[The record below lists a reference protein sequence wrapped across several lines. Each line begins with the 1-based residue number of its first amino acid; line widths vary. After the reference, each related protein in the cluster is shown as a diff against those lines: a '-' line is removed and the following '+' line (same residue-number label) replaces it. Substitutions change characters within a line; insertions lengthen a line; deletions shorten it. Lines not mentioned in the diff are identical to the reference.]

1 MYMCQTA
8 LQEKSISLESIYS
21 LFEATYDSDYSF
33 SGETH
38 NFWEIVYVL
47 SGEICVSA
55 DGRIYRLTDGN
66 IIFHKPMELHKFHIE
81 NNKKATLFIM
91 SFTASG
97 PLMKTFENYVLEL
110 SREQKQV
117 FTNMISFLRS
127 ECHLT
132 PEYNLMVLEEIQKNP
147 TQFQIFI
154 CMAELFFLSLSKDN
168 ISVPTTVDTP
178 DALVFRTA
186 VKTMERRIHEWI
198 AVPEIAREC
207 NVSVPYLK
215 KIFTKYAGL
224 GVHQYFLKQ
233 KISFASHMLIEGKS
247 VTETAD
253 ALSFNSASYFCTV
266 YKRETGITPSAYKR
280 SDEKKTKN
288 SNY

>member
-132 PEYNLMVLEEIQKNP
+132 PEYNLMVLEEIQKKP
-147 TQFQIFI
+147 TQFQ
-154 CMAELFFLSLSKDN
+154 N
-168 ISVPTTVDTP
+168 IIRFQ
-178 DALVFRTA
+178 L
-186 VKTMERRIHEWI
+186 
-198 AVPEIAREC
+198 
-207 NVSVPYLK
+207 
-215 KIFTKYAGL
+215 GL
-224 GVHQYFLKQ
+224 
-233 KISFASHMLIEGKS
+233 
-247 VTETAD
+247 D
-253 ALSFNSASYFCTV
+253 
-266 YKRETGITPSAYKR
+266 
-280 SDEKKTKN
+280 
-288 SNY
+288 